1 MTVKYG
7 NDFVRKSSMQS
18 TTAVIY
24 NNQRLKRGEWVIFLS
39 IGRLASS
46 ACRVETKEA
55 LSAGSNV
62 TVIRVQFLKVQ
73 LKWLFF
79 FFFYDTTVAKFW
91 SITNKPIAAF
101 FARKFSS
108 GNLTLFSGKIFVFAV
123 KN

>member
-1 MTVKYG
+1 
-7 NDFVRKSSMQS
+7 MQS

-24 NNQRLKRGEWVIFLS
+24 TNQRLKRGEWVVFLS
-39 IGRLASS
+39 IGPLASS

-62 TVIRVQFLKVQ
+62 IVIRVQFLKVQ

-79 FFFYDTTVAKFW
+79 FYDTTVAKFW
-91 SITNKPIAAF
+91 SITNKQIAAF
-101 FARKFSS
+101 FGRKFSS

>member
-1 MTVKYG
+1 
-7 NDFVRKSSMQS
+7 MQS

-24 NNQRLKRGEWVIFLS
+24 TNQRLKRGEWVIFLS
-39 IGRLASS
+39 IGPLASS

-62 TVIRVQFLKVQ
+62 IVIRVQFLKVQ

-79 FFFYDTTVAKFW
+79 FFYYITVAKFW
-91 SITNKPIAAF
+91 SITNKQIAAF

-108 GNLTLFSGKIFVFAV
+108 GNF
-123 KN
+123 